1 MAKAMSVLAA
11 LPVDPAKYVTFLGAM
26 FVMAISP
33 GPAIIFC
40 IRTGMAGRK
49 LSVLT
54 GVCGLNCATLI
65 WFVAAAF
72 GLQVVLA
79 TMPHVF
85 QAIAVAGGLY
95 LVWLGLKG
103 CRAALRSHEGLHVTP
118 QAGAVAPTPKQAFVD
133 GFFVQIL
140 NPKVTLFFSAVLPP
154 FVDIA
159 RPMPLQ
165 MTAFATTTLTM
176 DFIAMTAYG
185 LGSVSLTHILSDPRN
200 KQRFDLGA
208 SAILLLLGVVICVHS
223 VSDLLKLF

>member
-1 MAKAMSVLAA
+1 MSLAAA

-33 GPAIIFC
+33 GPAILYC

-49 LSVLT
+49 LSVLAA
-54 GVCGLNCATLI
+54 VCGLNCATLI
-65 WFVAAAF
+65 WFIAAAF

-85 QAIAVAGGLY
+85 QAIAVAGGVY
-95 LVWLGLKG
+95 LIWLGFKG
-103 CRAALRSHEGLHVTP
+103 CRAALQSHEGLHVVQTDL
-118 QAGAVAPTPKQAFVD
+118 VAPEPKRAFRD

-165 MTAFATTTLTM
+165 MTTFAATTLTM

-185 LGSVSLTHILSDPRN
+185 LGAVSLTHILSDPRN
-200 KQRFDLGA
+200 KQRFDLSA